1 MQNNSVGR
9 INYKTRDLVIIGLMA
24 SLAFVVTRFTNI
36 PVGVGSFKAAFH
48 FGDGVIFLAAILFGR
63 KKAALSGALGMFIF
77 DIMSGYAAWSPFTF
91 VIKGVMGL
99 IAGTIAYR
107 NEYNGENIKNN
118 IFGIILSGIWM
129 VAAYF
134 VAGAILMYLLPDKGT
149 GKLTILK
156 SIIMAAGNIPSDIMQ
171 VVVGGILAVPVAKAV
186 KKTKLI

>member
-1 MQNNSVGR
+1 MQNNSVEK
-9 INYKTRDLVIIGLMA
+9 INYKTQDLVIIGLMA
-24 SLAFVVTRFTNI
+24 ALAFVVTKFTSI
-36 PVGVGSFKAAFH
+36 PVGVGSFKAVFH

-107 NEYNGENIKNN
+107 KDYNGENIKNN

-134 VAGAILMYLLPDKGT
+134 VAGSILMYLVPDKDM

-156 SIIMAAGNIPSDIMQ
+156 SIIMASGNIPSDIMQ
-171 VVVGGILAVPVAKAV
+171 VVVGGILAVPIAKAV